1 MRAGGGCGSGVARLA
16 SFAKEA
22 GPDAPR
28 VEILG
33 ADHQNKADVGAA
45 IARRWVDQD
54 GVAAVVDVPN
64 SAVALAVNQVMR
76 EKDRTFLASSSA
88 TSDLTGPQCAL
99 TTVQWTFDTWA
110 LANGTARALISQGG
124 RTWAFLASDYAFGA
138 SLVRDA
144 GALVRANGGRV
155 VGDIRMP
162 LGTPDM
168 SSYLLQAQASGA
180 QVIGLAAAG
189 DDVTNLVKQAA
200 EFGMGRDGKQR
211 LAGLLVFLTDVN
223 SMGLETAQGLLLTEA
238 FYWDLND
245 ATRAWSQRF
254 AERTGGRKPTM
265 NHAGV
270 YSSVLAY
277 LRAAA
282 AVRSVSGQAVV
293 AKMEEAPIDDALF
306 GPTTI
311 RRDGRRGPPQR
322 HAGAG
327 RAADADR
334 HAAFLAHGAGHGM
347 ALGHRLDQHV
357 DAAELGLAVPHRHAV
372 ADDGSPVKHGRGLTA
387 PMVNGST
394 ARAWWLGDGVDVR
407 PGHVDGAVQR
417 TLAIHW
423 TKVGGRKSGPGHQAR
438 PACSPA

>member
-1 MRAGGGCGSGVARLA
+1 MRAPMLALLLAVVLPGAGWAQFPGGAIRIGVLNDMSGIFADLSGKGSVVAA
-16 SFAKEA
+16 QMAADDFAKEA

-88 TSDLTGPQCAL
+88 PSDLTGPQCAP

-110 LANGTARALISQGG
+110 LANGTARALINQGG
-124 RTWAFLASDYAFGA
+124 KTWAFLASDYAFGA
-138 SLVRDA
+138 ALVRDA

-245 ATRAWSQRF
+245 ATRVWSQRF

-282 AVRSVSGQAVV
+282 AVHGVSGQAVV
-293 AKMEEAPIDDALF
+293 AKMEEAPINDALF

-311 RRDGRRGPPQR
+311 RRDGRAV
-322 HAGAG
+322 HAMYL
-327 RAADADR
+327 
-334 HAAFLAHGAGHGM
+334 F
-347 ALGHRLDQHV
+347 Q
-357 DAAELGLAVPHRHAV
+357 
-372 ADDGSPVKHGRGLTA
+372 VK
-387 PMVNGST
+387 
-394 ARAWWLGDGVDVR
+394 
-407 PGHVDGAVQR
+407 
-417 TLAIHW
+417 
-423 TKVGGRKSGPGHQAR
+423 
-438 PACSPA
+438 SPAESKGAWDFYKTVATIPAEQAFRPMAEGGCPLLAKPG

>member
-1 MRAGGGCGSGVARLA
+1 MRAPVPALLLAVVLPGAGRAQFPGGAVRIGVLNDMLWIFADLSGEGSVVAA
-16 SFAKEA
+16 QMAADDFAKEA

-28 VEILG
+28 VKIFG
-33 ADHQNKADVGAA
+33 ADHQNNADVGAA

-76 EKDRTFLASSSA
+76 EKDRTFLAS
-88 TSDLTGPQCAL
+88 
-99 TTVQWTFDTWA
+99 
-110 LANGTARALISQGG
+110 
-124 RTWAFLASDYAFGA
+124 DYAFGA
-138 SLVRDA
+138 FLVRDA
-144 GALVRANGGRV
+144 GALVRASGGRV
-155 VGDIRMP
+155 VGDVRMP

-189 DDVTNLVKQAA
+189 DDVTNLVKRAA
-200 EFGMGRDGKQR
+200 EFGMGRGGKQR

-223 SMGLETAQGLLLTEA
+223 SMGLETVQGLLLTEA

-293 AKMEEAPIDDALF
+293 AKMEEAPINDALF

-387 PMVNGST
+387 HMVNGST

-417 TLAIHW
+417 TLAVHW
-423 TKVGGRKSGPGHQAR
+423 TKVGGRRLGSGHQAR